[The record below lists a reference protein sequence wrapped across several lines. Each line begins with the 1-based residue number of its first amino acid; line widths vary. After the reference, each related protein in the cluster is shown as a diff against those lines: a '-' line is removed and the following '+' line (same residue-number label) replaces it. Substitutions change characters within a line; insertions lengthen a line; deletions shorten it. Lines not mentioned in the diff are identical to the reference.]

1 MGHDKQ
7 RANAASDEQE
17 QGSFER
23 LFDLSLDM
31 MCVTGVDGQFRKLNR
46 AWERVLGWR
55 REDLLSKPF
64 IEFIHPEDQAR
75 TLEMF
80 QRQKGGRDVVHFENR
95 YRCEN
100 GSYRWL
106 SWTSPAVRPGSDDL
120 YCIARDITE
129 QKVNEDAL
137 MLVAKT
143 TGFRGDDFFQT
154 LVQHLAKSLQVRWA
168 MVGEFIGRP
177 PDRVKMLSFWCGKEH
192 GECFEYAL
200 AGTPCSVV
208 VRGEICLYPRA
219 VQKAFPNDKPLKELG
234 VDSYMGL
241 PLLDRAGRPLGLLVV
256 MDDKPMPDEFAKRTI
271 LEIYAQRAGLEL
283 ERLRSEERLYLE
295 SSFREMVIDNAG
307 QGICVCQQIP
317 DHPFIRF
324 TVWNQRMREI
334 TGYTLEEINR
344 LGWYQTVHKDEKT
357 QQRSVARMR
366 QMKAGIELNG
376 EEWEITGKDGGKRQL
391 LITTR
396 KISKP
401 EEAIRTLAVMQDITE
416 RKAAERK
423 ARESEAILRAA
434 FDHVPFDFW
443 IMDQQGRH
451 VLQNAVSNKFW
462 GELSKRPPEEWPV
475 SEEVRKKWQEN
486 NERAL
491 RGEVVLGEVHYEHQG
506 KAHFFYNIL
515 APIWVEGQQQGYL
528 GVNIDISDQKLS
540 EAAMRA
546 SERQLLAFVDN
557 SPALIFIKDLE
568 GRYLLVNSRFAAAF
582 GLRREEIQG
591 KFDRDFSTPEEF
603 EKYRAH
609 DQRIMESGQSLESEE
624 WATLPDGPHCYMVS
638 KFPLTDAHGKITGFC
653 GIATDMTDRRK
664 VEDALRRSEKR
675 YRQLV
680 ETARDLIFTLSPEGI
695 VISLNNALSQA
706 TGWVVDDWLGK
717 HYSETLPDE
726 VREEAEVQFAR
737 ALAGERMP
745 LFELP
750 LKTKDGGM
758 ITMEVTITPLM
769 EGEKVVGLFGV
780 GRDVTDRKRMESELR
795 QLQKMESV
803 GQLAAGVAHDFN
815 NILTVI
821 QGNTSLLLANQP
833 EPGQQDLL
841 DQVLDASQRAANL
854 TKQLLAFSRKQVLQ
868 RKLMNLNEVSSQ
880 MTQMLD
886 RILGEDITLE
896 FQYDTD
902 LPYIKA
908 DISMIEQVIL
918 NLAVNARDAM
928 PKGGYLRISTEAVA
942 IDAAYCRHQPQA
954 TPGEFV
960 RLSVSDTGSGI
971 SPENLTLIFEPFFTT
986 KEFGK
991 GTGLGL
997 ATVYGIIK
1005 QHQGWVEVDSTIGKG
1020 TVFRMY
1026 LPAVEAAPTGKT
1038 EALSKST
1045 SPDKKGFETI
1055 LVVEDDGMVRRM
1067 LETMLSMGGYNVL
1080 SAASG
1085 AEALQVWKT
1094 QGSKVN
1100 LLLTDMVMPGGI
1112 TGKEL
1117 AEELRLERPTLR
1129 VLISSGYSSELVSG
1143 GEALPPKTWF
1153 LAKPYTPSELLQ
1165 KVRISLDE

>member
-1 MGHDKQ
+1 L
-7 RANAASDEQE
+7 E
-17 QGSFER
+17 
-23 LFDLSLDM
+23 
-31 MCVTGVDGQFRKLNR
+31 
-46 AWERVLGWR
+46 VL
-55 REDLLSKPF
+55 
-64 IEFIHPEDQAR
+64 
-75 TLEMF
+75 
-80 QRQKGGRDVVHFENR
+80 QRQAAGKDIVHFENR
-95 YRCEN
+95 YQCKN

-106 SWTSPAVRPGSDDL
+106 SWTSPGAHPGKDDL
-120 YCIARDITE
+120 YSIARDITE
-129 QKVNEDAL
+129 QKVNEAAL
-137 MLVAKT
+137 VLVAKT

-168 MVGEFIGRP
+168 MVGEFSGRP

-192 GECFEYAL
+192 GDCFEYAL

-208 VRGEICLYPRA
+208 VRGEICLYPRE
-219 VQKAFPNDKPLKELG
+219 VQKAFPEDEPLRLMG
-234 VDSYMGL
+234 VESYMGL
-241 PLLDRAGRPLGLLVV
+241 PLLDRSGKPLGLLVV
-256 MDDKPMPDEFAKRTI
+256 MDDKPMPDDFAKRTI
-271 LEIYAQRAGLEL
+271 LEIFAQRAGLEL
-283 ERLRSEERLYLE
+283 ERQRSEERLYAE
-295 SSFREMVIDNAG
+295 STFREMVIDHAG

-334 TGYTLEEINR
+334 TGYTMEEINR
-344 LGWYQTVHKDEKT
+344 LGWYQTVHLDEES

-366 QMKAGIELNG
+366 QMKAGVELNG
-376 EEWEITGKDGGKRQL
+376 EEWEITSKDGSQRQL

-396 KISKP
+396 KISQSG
-401 EEAIRTLAVMQDITE
+401 EAARTLAVMQDITE
-416 RKAAERK
+416 HKAAEGK
-423 ARESEAILRAA
+423 ANE
-434 FDHVPFDFW
+434 
-443 IMDQQGRH
+443 
-451 VLQNAVSNKFW
+451 
-462 GELSKRPPEEWPV
+462 
-475 SEEVRKKWQEN
+475 
-486 NERAL
+486 NER
-491 RGEVVLGEVHYEHQG
+491 R
-506 KAHFFYNIL
+506 
-515 APIWVEGQQQGYL
+515 
-528 GVNIDISDQKLS
+528 
-540 EAAMRA
+540 
-546 SERQLLAFVDN
+546 LLAFVDN
-557 SPALIFIKDLE
+557 SPALIFIKDLA
-568 GRYLLVNSRFAAAF
+568 GRYLLVNSKFAAAF
-582 GLRREEIQG
+582 GLKREDIQG
-591 KFDRDFSTPEEF
+591 KLDQDFSTPEQIEQ
-603 EKYRAH
+603 YRAH
-609 DQRIMESGQSLESEE
+609 DRLILESGQPLDCEE
-624 WATLPDGPHCYMVS
+624 WASLPDGPHCYMLS
-638 KFPLTDAHGKITGFC
+638 KFPLTDASGKVTGFC

-664 VEDALRRSEKR
+664 VEDALRQSEKR

-680 ETARDLIFTLSPEGI
+680 ETARDLIFTLSPEGK
-695 VISLNNALSQA
+695 VLSLNNALSQA

-717 HYSETLPDE
+717 HYSETLPKE
-726 VREEAEVQFAR
+726 AIEEAESQFAR
-737 ALAGERMP
+737 ALTGEQMP

-750 LKTKDGGM
+750 LKTKDGGF
-758 ITMEVTITPLM
+758 ITMEVTITPLL
-769 EGEKVVGLFGV
+769 ESNQVVGLFGV

-868 RKLMNLNEVSSQ
+868 RKQMNLNEVSSQ

-896 FQYDTD
+896 FHYDTD
-902 LPYIKA
+902 LPYVKA

-928 PKGGYLRISTEAVA
+928 PKGGLLRISTEAVN
-942 IDAAYCRHQPQA
+942 IDASYCRQQPQA
-954 TPGEFV
+954 SEGAYV
-960 RLSVSDTGSGI
+960 CLSVSDTGSGI
-971 SPENLTLIFEPFFTT
+971 SPDNLALIFEPFFTT

-1005 QHQGWVEVDSTIGKG
+1005 QHQGWVEVDSTIGTG

-1026 LPAVEAAPTGKT
+1026 LPAVEAAPVAKPD
-1038 EALSKST
+1038 AVSQP
-1045 SPDKKGFETI
+1045 PDKKGFETI
-1055 LVVEDDGMVRRM
+1055 LVVEDDAMVRRM
-1067 LETMLSMGGYNVL
+1067 LETMLAMGGYNIL

-1085 AEALQVWKT
+1085 AEALQVWESG
-1094 QGSKVN
+1094 GSKVN

-1112 TGKEL
+1112 SGKEL
-1117 AEELRLERPTLR
+1117 AETLREERPGLR

-1165 KVRISLDE
+1165 VVRMSLDD

>member
-1 MGHDKQ
+1 MGHDEQ
-7 RANAASDEQE
+7 RVEAVSDGQQ

-31 MCVTGVDGQFRKLNR
+31 MCVAGTDGRFRKLNR

-55 REDLLSKPF
+55 REELLAKPF
-64 IEFIHPEDQAR
+64 VEFIHPEDRER
-75 TLEMF
+75 TLEVM
-80 QRQKGGRDVVHFENR
+80 QRQSSGKDVVHFENR
-95 YRCEN
+95 YQCKN

-106 SWTSPAVRPGSDDL
+106 SWTSPGTQPGKDDL
-120 YCIARDITE
+120 YSIARDITE
-129 QKVNEDAL
+129 QKINEDAL
-137 MLVAKT
+137 VLVAKT
-143 TGFRGDDFFQT
+143 TGFRGDNFFQT

-168 MVGEFIGRP
+168 MVGEFTGRP
-177 PDRVKMLSFWCGKEH
+177 ADHVKMLSFWCGKEH
-192 GECFEYAL
+192 GDCFDYAL

-208 VRGEICLYPRA
+208 VRGEICLYPRE
-219 VQKAFPNDKPLKELG
+219 VQKAFPNDEPLKLLG
-234 VDSYMGL
+234 VESYMGL
-241 PLLDRAGRPLGLLVV
+241 PLLDRSGKPLGLLVV
-256 MDDKPMPDEFAKRTI
+256 MDDKPMPDDFAKRTI
-271 LEIYAQRAGLEL
+271 LEIFAQRAGLEL
-283 ERLRSEERLYLE
+283 ERQKSEERLYAE
-295 SSFREMVIDNAG
+295 SSFREMVIDHAG

-334 TGYTLEEINR
+334 TGYTMEEINR
-344 LGWYQTVHKDEKT
+344 LGWYQTVHTDDET
-357 QQRSVARMR
+357 RQRSVARMR
-366 QMKAGIELNG
+366 RMKAGEELNG
-376 EEWEITGKDGGKRQL
+376 EEWEITSKDGTKRQL

-396 KISKP
+396 KISQP
-401 EEAIRTLAVMQDITE
+401 GEAARALAVMQDITE

-423 ARESEAILRAA
+423 ASE
-434 FDHVPFDFW
+434 
-443 IMDQQGRH
+443 
-451 VLQNAVSNKFW
+451 
-462 GELSKRPPEEWPV
+462 
-475 SEEVRKKWQEN
+475 
-486 NERAL
+486 NER
-491 RGEVVLGEVHYEHQG
+491 R
-506 KAHFFYNIL
+506 
-515 APIWVEGQQQGYL
+515 
-528 GVNIDISDQKLS
+528 
-540 EAAMRA
+540 
-546 SERQLLAFVDN
+546 LLTFVDN

-568 GRYLLVNSRFAAAF
+568 GRYLLVNSKFAVAF
-582 GLRREEIQG
+582 GLRREDIQG
-591 KFDRDFSTPEEF
+591 KLDRDFSTPEQIEQ
-603 EKYRAH
+603 YRAH
-609 DQRIMESGQSLESEE
+609 DRLIMESGQPLDCEE
-624 WATLPDGPHCYMVS
+624 WASLPDGPRCYLVS
-638 KFPLTDAHGKITGFC
+638 KFPLTDASGKVTGFC

-664 VEDALRRSEKR
+664 VEDALRQSERR

-680 ETARDLIFTLSPEGI
+680 ETARDLIFTLSPEGKI
-695 VISLNNALSQA
+695 LSLNNALSQA
-706 TGWVVDDWLGK
+706 TGWVADDWLGK
-717 HYSETLPDE
+717 HYAETLQDE
-726 VREEAEVQFAR
+726 TKEEAAIQFAR
-737 ALAGERMP
+737 ALTGEQMP

-750 LKTKDGGM
+750 LKTKDGGFV
-758 ITMEVTITPLM
+758 TMEVTISPLL
-769 EGEKVVGLFGV
+769 EGGKVIGLLGV

-821 QGNTSLLLANQP
+821 QGNTSLLLSNQP

-868 RKLMNLNEVSSQ
+868 RKQMNLNEVSSQ

-896 FQYDTD
+896 FHYDTD
-902 LPYIKA
+902 LPYVKA

-928 PKGGYLRISTEAVA
+928 PKGGLLRISTEAVN

-954 TPGEFV
+954 SEGAFV
-960 RLSVSDTGSGI
+960 CLSVSDTGAGI

-1005 QHQGWVEVDSTIGKG
+1005 QHQGWVEVNSTMGTG
-1020 TVFRMY
+1020 TVFRMF
-1026 LPAVEAAPTGKT
+1026 LPAVEAAPVAKPNTVSP
-1038 EALSKST
+1038 A
-1045 SPDKKGFETI
+1045 PDKKGFETI
-1055 LVVEDDGMVRRM
+1055 LVVEDDAMVRRM
-1067 LETMLSMGGYNVL
+1067 LETMLAMGGYNIL

-1085 AEALQVWKT
+1085 AEALQVWESG
-1094 QGSKVN
+1094 GSKVN
-1100 LLLTDMVMPGGI
+1100 LVLTDMVMPGGI
-1112 TGKEL
+1112 SGKEL
-1117 AEELRLERPTLR
+1117 AETLRKERPGLR

-1165 KVRISLDE
+1165 VVRMSLDD